1 MTIVSAEEKLRSH
14 AQRWRSKRGLRLIYQ
29 ELFRAVRNECVEG
42 SILEVGGGFGSLK
55 EELKSLISTDIVRM
69 PNLDVVCD
77 TQILPFVQDSFNN
90 VVAVDTLHHL
100 EWPLR
105 FFQQVA
111 GVLQYGGRLIL
122 VEPLHLLS
130 ECHHLLLYPHLGA

>member
-1 MTIVSAEEKLRSH
+1 MTTVSAEKKLRNH

-42 SILEVGGGFGSLK
+42 STLEVGGGFGSLK
-55 EELKSLISTDIVRM
+55 EEWKSLVSVDIVRM

-77 TQILPFVQDSFNN
+77 AQILPFVPDSFNN

-100 EWPLR
+100 EWLLR
-105 FFQQVA
+105 VFQQGA
-111 GVLQYGGRLIL
+111 AILQYGGYLIL
-122 VEPLHLLS
+122 VGPAITPCS
-130 ECHHLLLYPHLGA
+130 